1 MQREPFLSAS
11 TAVKMPGDMA
21 VADPGQYI
29 DAYIRALRAGDP
41 VAARTALR
49 AFRHS
54 EYGEELLQ
62 EGRELARDDRASRT
76 EQADRA
82 AHTDR
87 DERDGPGFIATGLAA
102 GAAVAVA
109 SDWDRE
115 QPAMAVPPQSAI
127 PAWTETA
134 TPAQVAQLAN
144 EHPLFAQALQ
154 QLQQLGP
161 HAGGY
166 RNGQELELVAGG
178 LALEASRQQLRG
190 IDGVMPNQ
198 DGSRLVATWQNPNN
212 SADVRHAAVDPLQ
225 FTQQAN
231 LALQQQTMLA
241 ELQRMQQEQIEQ
253 RYRDE
258 QRREEARRDDQRD
271 RDMAA
276 RGPVWVP

>member
-1 MQREPFLSAS
+1 MQREPSLSAS

-54 EYGEELLQ
+54 EHGEQLLQ
-62 EGRELARDDRASRT
+62 EGRDLARDART
-76 EQADRA
+76 GQAERA
-82 AHTDR
+82 ARPDR
-87 DERDGPGFIATGLAA
+87 DDRDGPGFIATGLAA

-115 QPAMAVPPQSAI
+115 QPAVAVPPQSAI

-161 HAGGY
+161 QAGGY

-271 RDMAA
+271 RDVAA